1 MIIKKQRICD
11 VCGEEITNKH
21 NSLRIKAKRGWSTW
35 DIDGYEKITI
45 DICPSCVGALKEHLK
60 TVSESIEAKAL
71 LIENMK
77 QCKNV
82 FGGECH
88 SDNE

>member
-11 VCGEEITNKH
+11 VCGKEITDKH
-21 NSLRIKAKRGWSTW
+21 NSLRIKAKKGWSTW

-45 DICPSCVGALKEHLK
+45 DICSFCVGALKNHLK
-60 TVSESIEAKAL
+60 IVSESIETKEL
-71 LIENMK
+71 MIENMK

-82 FGGECH
+82 FGGE
-88 SDNE
+88 